1 MSALALLVD
10 LTARWRTGP
19 NGRPR
24 LRYLA
29 LLWTIGTVAIAL
41 VTAVCVYFDL
51 PFRVAVS
58 LYLLLIVL
66 LSIMDSLIS
75 SLIFSVICV
84 SLLNFFFTEPR
95 YSFEVDSPED
105 IIALIVFFI
114 TSFVIT
120 SLVRRLRVSAET
132 MRAQAEL
139 LDLTHDTVMARDRN
153 DAISYWNRGAEQLY
167 GFGREEVL
175 GKTSREVLQ
184 TVYPVSRDD
193 ITGAMLRD
201 GYWEGELVN
210 TRKDGKRVTVASRWS
225 AQVDEAG
232 HRIGTLETNND
243 ITERK
248 RAEEMLKR
256 SQAAYL
262 AEAQTLSRT
271 GSFGWNVSTGEVFW
285 SDQSFSIFGYDTGT
299 TPSIDLMLARIHPD
313 DAPGARRAFDRARLD
328 GADFDIEFRLL
339 LPADV
344 VKHIHA
350 VSHAMANGN
359 GNRNGNGQHQFVGA
373 VMDVTAAR
381 LAETK
386 LQKTQTE
393 LAYFGRVT
401 SLGAL
406 SSSIAHEVNQPLA
419 AIVTSGEACLRWLER
434 GAQGL
439 DRAVAAV
446 NRMIADSRRAS
457 EIIQRIR
464 ALSRRS
470 ELKKTELGLN
480 EVIEEAVTLLAREV
494 GNQRASLE
502 LELERDL
509 PPVLADRVQLQQV
522 LINLVLNGVQAM
534 AAVNDR
540 PRRLTIL
547 SSRSEPDG
555 VLVSVR
561 DSGVGLTAEDSERL
575 FQTFFTTKPDGMGM
589 GLSICRSIIEAH
601 GGRIWAKANG
611 DAPGAV
617 FSFSLPAAGKSDT

>member
-1 MSALALLVD
+1 MLALALLVD

-19 NGRPR
+19 KGRPR
-24 LRYLA
+24 LRYLT
-29 LLWTIGTVAIAL
+29 LLWAIGTVAIAL
-41 VTAVCVYFDL
+41 VTAVCLYLDL
-51 PFRVAVS
+51 PFRVAVTI
-58 LYLLLIVL
+58 YLVLIVL

-75 SLIFSVICV
+75 SLIFSVICA
-84 SLLNFFFTEPR
+84 SILNFFFTEPK
-95 YSFEVDSPED
+95 YSFAVDSPED
-105 IIALIVFFI
+105 IVALGVFFI
-114 TSFVIT
+114 TSIVIT
-120 SLVRRLRVSAET
+120 SLVRRLRVAAET

-139 LDLTHDTVMARDRN
+139 LDLTHDTVMARDQN
-153 DAISYWNRGAEQLY
+153 DAVTYWNRGAEQLY
-167 GFGREEVL
+167 GFGREEIL

-184 TVYPVSRDD
+184 TVYPVSLED

-248 RAEEMLKR
+248 RAEEMLQR

-271 GSFGWNVSTGEVFW
+271 GSFGWNVSTGNVFW
-285 SDQSFSIFGYDTGT
+285 SDQSFSIFQYPTSA
-299 TPSIDLMLARIHPD
+299 TPSIDLMLARVHPD
-313 DAPGARRAFDRARLD
+313 DASAVRRAFDRARLE
-328 GADFDIEFRLL
+328 GSDFDIELRLL
-339 LPADV
+339 LPGDI

-350 VSHAMANGN
+350 VAHAMANGN
-359 GNRNGNGQHQFVGA
+359 GNGNGKHQFVGA

-381 LAETK
+381 HAEVQ

-393 LAYFGRVT
+393 LAYFARVT

-434 GAQGL
+434 GPQGIE
-439 DRAVAAV
+439 RAVAAV
-446 NRMIADSRRAS
+446 NRMIGDSRRAS

-464 ALSRRS
+464 ALSRRT
-470 ELKKTELGLN
+470 ELKKTQLGVN
-480 EVIEEAVTLLAREV
+480 DVIEEVVSLLAREV
-494 GNQRASLE
+494 GNHRASIKLE
-502 LELERDL
+502 LGRDL
-509 PPVLADRVQLQQV
+509 APVLADRVQLQQV
-522 LINLVLNGVQAM
+522 LINLVMNGAQAM
-534 AAVNDR
+534 AAVTDR

-547 SSRSEPDG
+547 SGPTEPNN

-611 DAPGAV
+611 DEPGAV
-617 FSFSLPAAGKSDT
+617 FSFSLPAAAQSDP